1 MMSILFA
8 LVSLYVLSA
17 ALSEASIKLLHFFQE
32 STSAIKEIC
41 LNILKPLLKLYVTSL
56 SNSRPCVV
64 L

>member
-41 LNILKPLLKLYVTSL
+41 LNILKPLLKL
-56 SNSRPCVV
+56 
-64 L
+64 